1 MKRTHKILAVGAVTV
16 GLLGSGSTVPAAA
29 TSPSPPPG
37 PSASPTRPSVADIK
51 HEINGHLTKLI
62 DRATAERQRVNA
74 DPNLTAAQKARLDA
88 DLDKLVAD
96 ATTARRQVNA
106 ATDRA
111 GLEAARPA
119 LRAVKA
125 DLRRLHEDWK
135 ASHPDGTPPPMAP
148 SSAVPTAPHTS

>member
-16 GLLGSGSTVPAAA
+16 GLLGSGSTASAAA

-37 PSASPTRPSVADIK
+37 PTASPSGPSVADIK

-62 DRATAERQRVNA
+62 DRATAARQRVNA
-74 DPNLTAAQKARLDA
+74 DPNLTAAQKAKLDA
-88 DLDKLVAD
+88 DLNKLVTD
-96 ATTARRQVNA
+96 ATTARSQVNA

-119 LRAVKA
+119 LQAVKA

-135 ASHPDGTPPPMAP
+135 SIHPHGTPPPWAP
-148 SSAVPTAPHTS
+148 SPAAPTAPPTR

>member
-16 GLLGSGSTVPAAA
+16 GLLGSGSTAAAAA

-37 PSASPTRPSVADIK
+37 PSASPSRPSVADIK
-51 HEINGHLTKLI
+51 HQINGHLTKLI
-62 DRATAERQRVNA
+62 NRATAARQHVKA
-74 DPNLTAAQKARLDA
+74 DPNLTAAQKAKLDA
-88 DLDKLVAD
+88 DLNKLVTD
-96 ATTARRQVNA
+96 ATTARGQVNA

-119 LRAVKA
+119 LQAVKA

-135 ASHPDGTPPPMAP
+135 ASHPHETAPPMAP
-148 SSAVPTAPHTS
+148 SSAAPAAPPTS